1 MSQANESGRTALKPG
16 FTVRTVIALLI
27 ASAVFLPVNTYLL
40 LVAGTSIA
48 GAAVYIL
55 VLLFTE
61 LSSIIGVS
69 MTKQEITLVL
79 ALGGLAAG
87 TASYL
92 GMVFRHYAATSP
104 LSWSFIDPFSK
115 RPLPEL
121 IPSWYAPPYTSE
133 AAALRTFIH
142 PDWLIPLVVVNVQ
155 FGLFYVLQE
164 IALAMICSLV
174 FIEEEKLIFPFA
186 HVNAQLITT
195 LTERE
200 PSQIR
205 VFTLAAIAGIVYG
218 TIVYAIPTLAMGT
231 YGTLIQIIPIP
242 WVDLTT
248 GYYGIDQV
256 MPGAIFGIAT
266 DPLSWALGV
275 LLPFRTTA
283 FIALGSLSIWVFGN
297 WLATTYFKDA
307 FPAWAAEW
315 RKGMDLSLV
324 WQRSYLRIWA
334 IPSVGIV
341 FALATLTLMLGW
353 RSFVGAFKA
362 LTSVR
367 RGSETRL
374 GFPSFKIILAMYLIG
389 ALGSVAVFQTL
400 VPDFPIA
407 FSLAVVPLSFVIA
420 VAGTRAR
427 GETGL
432 SISIPYLWNAL
443 VLASGYQKTDAWF
456 ISPVIGGDSAPGWT
470 ETVKTALLTETK
482 PIDFFKAYALTV
494 VLYNIF
500 SFIYVQFFWAIAPIP
515 SSQYPYVMAY
525 WPVQLISMGVWIS
538 REIVANIALLLYSY
552 AGMLSIGLAGTF
564 ASRYLGVPFDF
575 TALVTGTQTIPPYAM
590 AIFLGGIIGKAIE
603 SRIGKESYRRNRNTV
618 IAGLGMGLGIVV
630 GIASAITLVLKSTWI
645 KPF

>member
-1 MSQANESGRTALKPG
+1 MDRAAELKPG
-16 FTVRTVIALLI
+16 FTVRTVLALLI

-92 GMVFRHYAATSP
+92 GMVFRHYVATSP
-104 LSWSFIDPFSK
+104 LSWSFVDPFSK

-121 IPSWYAPPYTSE
+121 IPSWYAPSYTSE
-133 AAALRTFIH
+133 AAALRTFMH
-142 PDWLIPLVVVNVQ
+142 PDWLIPLIVVNVQ

-174 FIEEEKLIFPFA
+174 FIERENLTFPYA

-200 PSQIR
+200 PHQIR
-205 VFTLAAIAGIVYG
+205 TFTLAAIAGIVYG
-218 TIVYAIPTLAMGT
+218 TIVYAIPTLAMGA
-231 YGTLIQIIPIP
+231 YGTLVQIIPIP

-248 GYYGIDQV
+248 GYYGVDQF

-266 DPLSWALGV
+266 DPLSWALGA
-275 LLPFRTTA
+275 LLPLRTSV
-283 FIALGSLSIWVFGN
+283 FIAIGSLSVWVFGN
-297 WLATTYFKDA
+297 WLATTYFRDA

-315 RKGMDLSLV
+315 RRGMDLSLV

-334 IPSVGIV
+334 VPSVGFV
-341 FALATLTLMLGW
+341 FALATLTLAIGW

-362 LTSVR
+362 LASVKG
-367 RGSETRL
+367 GSESRL
-374 GFPSFKIILAMYLIG
+374 GFPSLRSILAMYLAG
-389 ALGSVAVFQTL
+389 ALGSVALFQAL
-400 VPDFPIA
+400 VPGFPVA
-407 FSLAVVPLSFVIA
+407 FSLMTIPLSFVIA
-420 VAGTRAR
+420 VAGARAR

-443 VLASGYQKTDAWF
+443 VLASGYPKVDAWF
-456 ISPVIGGDSAPGWT
+456 ISPVIGGDSAPAWT
-470 ETVKTALLTETK
+470 ESIKTALLTETK

-525 WPVQLISMGVWIS
+525 WPVQLISMGIWVS
-538 REIVANIALLLYSY
+538 REIVASMTLLLYAY
-552 AGMLSIGLAGTF
+552 ASMLSVGIAGILANRYFGL
-564 ASRYLGVPFDF
+564 PFDF

-590 AIFLGGIIGKAIE
+590 AILMGSIIGKIVE
-603 SRIGKESYRRNRNTV
+603 SRVGRESYMRNRNTV
-618 IAGLGMGLGIVV
+618 IAGLGMGLGVVV
-630 GIASAITLVLKSTWI
+630 GIASAITLVFKSTWI

>member
-1 MSQANESGRTALKPG
+1 MNQVNESGTARLKPG
-16 FTVRTVIALLI
+16 FTVRTVLALLI

-92 GMVFRHYAATSP
+92 GMVFRHYVATSP

-115 RPLPEL
+115 KPLPEL
-121 IPSWYAPPYTSE
+121 IPSWYAPRYTSE
-133 AAALRTFIH
+133 AAALRTFMHI
-142 PDWLIPLVVVNVQ
+142 DWLIPLIVVNVQ

-174 FIEEEKLIFPFA
+174 FIERENLVFPFA

-200 PSQIR
+200 PHQIR
-205 VFTLAAIAGIVYG
+205 TFTLAAIAGIVYSI
-218 TIVYAIPTLAMGT
+218 IVYAIPTLAMGA

-248 GYYGIDQV
+248 GYYGIDQF

-266 DPLSWALGV
+266 DPLSWALGT
-275 LLPFRTTA
+275 LLPLRTCV
-283 FIALGSLSIWVFGN
+283 FIAVGSLSVWVFGN
-297 WLATTYFKDA
+297 WLATTYFRNA
-307 FPAWAAEW
+307 FPVWAAEW
-315 RKGMDLSLV
+315 RRGMDLSLV

-334 IPSVGIV
+334 VPSVGFV
-341 FALATLTLMLGW
+341 FALATLTLVTGW

-362 LTSVR
+362 LTSAR
-367 RGSETRL
+367 GGSEGRL
-374 GFPSFKIILAMYLIG
+374 GFPSFKVILAMYLAG
-389 ALGSVAVFQTL
+389 ALGSVVLFQTL
-400 VPDFPIA
+400 VPDFPVV
-407 FSLAVVPLSFVIA
+407 FSLATILLSFAIA
-420 VAGTRAR
+420 VAGARAR

-432 SISIPYLWNAL
+432 TISIPYLWNAI
-443 VLASGYQKTDAWF
+443 VLASGYPKVDAWF
-456 ISPVIGGDSAPGWT
+456 ISPVIGGDSAPAWT
-470 ETVKTALLTETK
+470 ESIKTALLTETK

-515 SSQYPYVMAY
+515 SSQFPYVMAY
-525 WPVQLISMGVWIS
+525 WPVQLISMGIWIS
-538 REIVANIALLLYSY
+538 REIVASMALLLYAY
-552 AGMLSIGLAGTF
+552 VGVLSIGAAGFLAN
-564 ASRYLGVPFDF
+564 RYLGLPFDF

-590 AIFLGGIIGKAIE
+590 AILMGSIIGKVIE
-603 SRIGKESYRRNRNTV
+603 SRIGRESYMRNRNTV

>member
-1 MSQANESGRTALKPG
+1 MGRAAELKPG
-16 FTVRTVIALLI
+16 FTVRTVLALLI

-48 GAAVYIL
+48 GAAVFIL

-87 TASYL
+87 AASYL
-92 GMVFRHYAATSP
+92 GMVFRHYVATSP
-104 LSWSFIDPFSK
+104 LSWSFVDPFSK
-115 RPLPEL
+115 RPLSEL
-121 IPSWYAPPYTSE
+121 IPSWYAPSYTSE
-133 AAALRTFIH
+133 AAALRTFMH
-142 PDWLIPLVVVNVQ
+142 PDWLIPLIVVNIQ

-174 FIEEEKLIFPFA
+174 FIERENLTFPLA

-200 PSQIR
+200 PHQIR
-205 VFTLAAIAGIVYG
+205 TFTLAAIAGIVYG
-218 TIVYAIPTLAMGT
+218 TIVYAIPTLAMGA
-231 YGTLIQIIPIP
+231 YGTLVQIIPIP

-248 GYYGIDQV
+248 GYYGVDQF

-266 DPLSWALGV
+266 DPLSWALGA
-275 LLPFRTTA
+275 LLPLRTSV
-283 FIALGSLSIWVFGN
+283 FIAIGSLSVWVFGN
-297 WLATTYFKDA
+297 WLATTYFRDA

-315 RKGMDLSLV
+315 RRGMDLSLV

-334 IPSVGIV
+334 VPSVGFV
-341 FALATLTLMLGW
+341 FALATLTLAIGW

-362 LTSVR
+362 LASVKG
-367 RGSETRL
+367 GSESRL
-374 GFPSFKIILAMYLIG
+374 GFPSLRSILAMYLAG
-389 ALGSVAVFQTL
+389 ALGSVALFQAL
-400 VPDFPIA
+400 VPDFPVA
-407 FSLAVVPLSFVIA
+407 FSLMTIPLSFVIA
-420 VAGTRAR
+420 VAGARAR

-443 VLASGYQKTDAWF
+443 VLASGYPKADAWF
-456 ISPVIGGDSAPGWT
+456 ISPVIGGDSAPAWT
-470 ETVKTALLTETK
+470 ESIKTALLTETK
-482 PIDFFKAYALTV
+482 PVDFFKAYALTV

-525 WPVQLISMGVWIS
+525 WPVQLISMGIWVS
-538 REIVANIALLLYSY
+538 REIVASIALLFYAY
-552 AGMLSIGLAGTF
+552 AGMLSVGIAGILANRYFGL
-564 ASRYLGVPFDF
+564 PFDF

-590 AIFLGGIIGKAIE
+590 AILMGSIIGKIVE
-603 SRIGKESYRRNRNTV
+603 SRVGREIYMRNRNTV
-618 IAGLGMGLGIVV
+618 IAGLGMGLGVVV
-630 GIASAITLVLKSTWI
+630 GIASAITLVFKSTWI